1 MKWEKYLWKV
11 EQIKKRHDMRNF
23 PGNFIF
29 QLSFEYD
36 KLERLRSIEMF
47 TMNEFHDGKVFC
59 SIKIS

>member
-1 MKWEKYLWKV
+1 
-11 EQIKKRHDMRNF
+11 MRNF